1 MEEKKFKILM
11 KLLRQRKETRKR
23 LNSKQLLQIKMKNL
37 KDYSKTDDKIIITS
51 LDGKSLNFLKENI
64 ENIQDTCDD

>member
-1 MEEKKFKILM
+1 MIKKLKQVKNCKICTLQNGEKVQFKILM

-37 KDYSKTDDKIIITS
+37 KITQR
-51 LDGKSLNFLKENI
+51 N
-64 ENIQDTCDD
+64 